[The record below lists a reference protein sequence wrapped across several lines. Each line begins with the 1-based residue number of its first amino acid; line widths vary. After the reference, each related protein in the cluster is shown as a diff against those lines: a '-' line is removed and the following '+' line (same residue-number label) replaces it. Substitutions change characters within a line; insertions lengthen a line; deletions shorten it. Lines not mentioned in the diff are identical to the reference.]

1 MSQPYPGPPGY
12 HPAPYVGMPVRTYKP
27 LRQITVVFLVLMAL
41 TTLVAILQAVLMWR
55 SYDDVKR
62 LVYGLLSEDELA
74 RGVESI
80 GNSGPLLDL
89 VSLLVPATG
98 VIFVIWLWKA
108 RENSEVFTPS
118 TGVVYQGAKRLGDGV
133 HRRDQG
139 WVIGSWICPIVQF
152 WYPLQVVEDVIRAS
166 EPPGEPGR
174 AKSSRGLLY
183 GWWAAWTTFWV
194 IIVGGS
200 GFAFVS
206 FIVWVVRLVRR
217 TEVADATGD
226 YVDIYDLQ
234 SFMVKAALAVN
245 IGCTVAAVLLA
256 VAGVAIVRLMFRTN
270 AWQEERMAPRF
281 TGPPAGPPQYAP
293 RPPDFPSY
301 APYPPPIA
309 PPPPSSYAPSPRQP

>member
-1 MSQPYPGPPGY
+1 MGLTAVAAVIQ
-12 HPAPYVGMPVRTYKP
+12 
-27 LRQITVVFLVLMAL
+27 TVVLW
-41 TTLVAILQAVLMWR
+41 T
-55 SYDDVKR
+55 SYDEVKR
-62 LVYGLLSEDELA
+62 FVYGLVSNDEFN
-74 RGVESI
+74 RGVERVA
-80 GNSGPLLDL
+80 GLGPILNL
-89 VSLLVPATG
+89 VSYLFLGTG
-98 VIFVIWLWKA
+98 IAFVIWLWQA
-108 RENSEVFTPS
+108 RENTEVFTPVHS
-118 TGVVYQGAKRLGDGV
+118 QSPIYGGDYSSSRPGKGL
-133 HRRDQG
+133 HRHAQG
-139 WVIGSWICPIVQF
+139 WAVGAWVCPIVQF

-206 FIVWVVRLVRR
+206 FVVWVVRLVRR